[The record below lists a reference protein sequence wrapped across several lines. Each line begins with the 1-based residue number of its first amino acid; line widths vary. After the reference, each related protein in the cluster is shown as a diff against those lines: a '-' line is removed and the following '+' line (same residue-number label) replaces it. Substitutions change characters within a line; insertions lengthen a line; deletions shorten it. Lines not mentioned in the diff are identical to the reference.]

1 MNRLCLMKCL
11 VTAVCCPFPVLFI
24 PGSNTV
30 IKNSSRILTVII
42 IKVVLANAGTDKQG
56 ETQLLIL
63 SDSVPPGFH
72 YLTVLDIF
80 RINQY
85 LIRKTTTSFSDFAYF
100 YTGSS
105 HCVI

>member
-1 MNRLCLMKCL
+1 MLYEMFGDS
-11 VTAVCCPFPVLFI
+11 CPFSSFF
-24 PGSNTV
+24 TV
-30 IKNSSRILTVII
+30 IKNSNRILII
-42 IKVVLANAGTDKQG
+42 INIKVVLTYAGSDKQG

-63 SDSVPPGFH
+63 NDCVPSGFKR
-72 YLTVLDIF
+72 LTVLDIF

-85 LIRKTTTSFSDFAYF
+85 LIRKTTTSSLNFAYL